1 MSGTSP
7 NSWINKDQSVVIW
20 YDNQKNNWKIGPRN
34 DHGTSTCWIYSDNI
48 TSNSI
53 LPLNIKNWYYLAG
66 KNFLSTPDVTIEL
79 KGKVIINQPIKIYSL
94 NVLLGQVSTFLK
106 DSTAFAYGL
115 GGL

>member
-20 YDNQKNNWKIGPRN
+20 YDNESNNWKIGPTN
-34 DHGTSTCWIYSDNI
+34 DHGTSKCWICSGTI

-66 KNFLSTPDVTIEL
+66 NDFIRTTDVMIGIT
-79 KGKVIINQPIKIYSL
+79 
-94 NVLLGQVSTFLK
+94 TF
-106 DSTAFAYGL
+106 SE
-115 GGL
+115 